1 MTTIINIGEDTS
13 KNGMIQNTFKKV
25 KAIIYL
31 QLNGKYTREFIDRT
45 MLFARE
51 EFEKIVP
58 DIPYFGGRKN
68 ILTQIAFLSGISLAV
83 YMAFKMVM
91 KNKTLARATTIAV
104 LKAYTDTLPKI
115 PGEVIAAWMISNL
128 SQRQF
133 SDLSPDSWE
142 KKYPLQLRI

>member
-1 MTTIINIGEDTS
+1 
-13 KNGMIQNTFKKV
+13 
-25 KAIIYL
+25 
-31 QLNGKYTREFIDRT
+31 LNGKYTREFIDRT

-68 ILTQIAFLSGISLAV
+68 ILTQIAILSGISLAV